1 MDELNCNVI
10 LNSADNKITVKELIS
25 SGLDIDISG
34 DVDFTF
40 LVNELTKKIDEEK
53 TIILT
58 VEDEETI
65 TDSKHK
71 LIIETLKKIFE
82 SYNESL
88 KDIEKDSHSDS
99 EMDAE
104 EITF

>member
-10 LNSADNKITVKELIS
+10 LNSADNKITVS
-25 SGLDIDISG
+25 SLMGTWLDIDISG
-34 DVDFTF
+34 DVDFTI

-88 KDIEKDSHSDS
+88 KNIAVVSDDNNIEN
-99 EMDAE
+99 E
-104 EITF
+104 EIAF